1 MGFLIRFLAL
11 KVSFL
16 RISAFEYLQVYMEKV
31 NQLQQYLKLKE
42 KYLGNMYV
50 QCTYIL
56 KELSL
61 MLYSLKKQPNYI
73 LFYKY
78 FLSFP

>member
-31 NQLQQYLKLKE
+31 NQLQQYLKLKD
-42 KYLGNMYV
+42 KYLRNMHIYT
-50 QCTYIL
+50 QRA
-56 KELSL
+56 K
-61 MLYSLKKQPNYI
+61 LKKQPNYI